1 VRWQLLLS
9 YACSDLRS
17 VNTNGKN
24 GNGDEASRHHYQDAD
39 NQLLQL
45 REWCGKAA
53 KPNTRLMTPIACSP
67 WPGSST
73 WWDFSPARSHPRQRG
88 GGSGYW

>member
-53 KPNTRLMTPIACSP
+53 KPNTRLMTPIACSTLARIFDLVRFFARSI
-67 WPGSST
+67 SST
-73 WWDFSPARSHPRQRG
+73 TALWW
-88 GGSGYW
+88 